1 MSIAHQRRQTT
12 KPSVRPRDDSSCIVW
27 SHQPSCSLNAHRGES
42 YTQAPVFATS
52 ICRQREGCT
61 HVDNLARR
69 SKAEMEES
77 VRLRLSTWASGRVVA
92 LVFRH
97 AEWASGEG
105 LPGPPAGSHKMGS
118 VGLRGHAGGARG
130 AV

>member
-12 KPSVRPRDDSSCIVW
+12 KPSARPRDDSSCIVW

-77 VRLRLSTWASGRVVA
+77 VRNGAIEVIDVGERAGCCVGFSTRRVG
-92 LVFRH
+92 F
-97 AEWASGEG
+97 G
-105 LPGPPAGSHKMGS
+105 
-118 VGLRGHAGGARG
+118 
-130 AV
+130 